1 MRNMKKAF
9 IKDQTEKL
17 GSGRIGRRQFITSML
32 AAGVVLPAAMTM
44 ATDVMAMTPIKGGK
58 LRSRDRV
65 WRYDRYD

>member
-32 AAGVVLPAAMTM
+32 AAAPHCSPL
-44 ATDVMAMTPIKGGK
+44 
-58 LRSRDRV
+58 L
-65 WRYDRYD
+65 

>member
-9 IKDQTEKL
+9 IKDQKEKL

-44 ATDVMAMTPIKGGK
+44 ATDVMAMTPK
-58 LRSRDRV
+58 RRQATSRDRV
-65 WRYDRYD
+65 WRHDRYD